1 MIFKSQSL
9 KYLNTICK
17 INSHGVKCS
26 HDIAIFLLDNE
37 IKKKKKFR
45 HLSGSERK
53 SLKKEEIQK
62 AKRTSA

>member
-9 KYLNTICK
+9 KYLNTVCK

-37 IKKKKKFR
+37 IKKKKKFK
-45 HLSGSERK
+45 HFPGPKRK
-53 SLKKEEIQK
+53 SLKKEEIQEG
-62 AKRTSA
+62 KRTSA